1 VITCLSVTDGTEKSV
16 STAKI
21 LEMEDNKQNTPRV
34 IVEVEDSGPIKILGK
49 IHLNDM
55 QRGTEKD
62 SIEVLLCRCGKSG
75 NKPFCDES
83 HRTK

>member
-1 VITCLSVTDGTEKSV
+1 
-16 STAKI
+16 
-21 LEMEDNKQNTPRV
+21 MEDNKQNIPRV
-34 IVEVEDSGPIKILGK
+34 IVEVLDSGPIKILGK

-55 QRGTEKD
+55 QRGTEED

-83 HRTK
+83 HKTR